1 MAEIGENVT
10 RGREEGDDGVGGLRP
25 PHDPQ
30 SPAHFP
36 FSAPPVRAHH
46 VGLRRGIVIQ
56 LTGTEGEWD
65 SLDDNELIF
74 PLEHNDYDDQA
85 PYISLSKE
93 RQNSMEEENQHC
105 LHSPAFHVPISP
117 SSPGSLGDCSNSAP
131 SFLSPSPATPTH
143 RPLASLVKSLSTE
156 LELPHGSSLRP
167 RPFLS
172 LVKSIST
179 EISRSEPEVSQSKSD
194 SRLNLHLQWKNL
206 TQPKGRSD
214 GDSRTAPPSPI
225 ALSPSEGTKAG
236 FFKME
241 LEDTKRKFSEAMQE
255 PMFSK
260 PISIF
265 SKIMGDEKENAAAGS
280 PKHQRATGT
289 HSAGSPSSRGVYVGR
304 MESTEVGITESPLR
318 SAKRTD
324 GDSPPVFDW
333 PCVKHPKKGLPT
345 RTCSVHDHHGNKPN
359 DNSEELEICTY
370 DEVMQVVAIESHH
383 HRRPRRLPGSLI
395 SSGPHR
401 VVVQPTSPPPPPH
414 MVLFCVAVLSYA
426 YFILP
431 LGPYISGLALGM
443 AFGFLLGLLLIRLG
457 STRHTAQPHPHRDVQ
472 ALTEVVKQAD
482 TLGNESDVL
491 KGWLNEMFEYD
502 PETYHLSLTH
512 SVFASLE
519 GHCLRLDYPRNNISR
534 RATYDEKP
542 PEAAVV
548 STRCFQLRHS
558 KVFLLPSELA
568 RKRLWN
574 LKYPI
579 CIELAEGEG
588 VMEEGR
594 GTVETPRE
602 EQGGDP
608 QFQTRPTSNPK
619 PAANLPTTLYLFG
632 RTGREKEEWFHHFLS
647 ASMVMEKEKENE
659 RPGRCVCRSDVPVL
673 RGVSP
678 SRRSQDSRGSSRIGS
693 TEEDLPVPPSAPSIQ
708 PSRVGSP
715 LLDYPTYMA
724 RFLPSEQPSPLPSPP
739 LNSTE
744 TSPTNK
750 VRCTCDFPE
759 FPVEDNTD
767 WVNALIGRI
776 FWDFLREKYWADI
789 VSRKIQKKLSKIR
802 LPYFMN
808 ELTLTELDMGSCLPQ
823 ITSASRP
830 VVNSRGECQ
839 LKSSLFLFTL
849 PDVSAMMT
857 GAGCFPDHVCVV
869 CACVSV
875 CVCVL
880 AFAHM
885 CVCSPGL
892 WLELEVVYTGAL
904 QMTLE
909 TKINL
914 SKLGKEGKEGSLDTD
929 SLTDTGSL
937 GSRPVLS
944 VLADSD
950 EESSSAGSSDEEEVL
965 LSEHQ
970 SIVGEKG
977 TLPGA
982 EGIAAGGGRTGR
994 RILRFVDKI
1003 AKSKYFQKAT
1013 ENEYIKKKIEEM
1025 SNTPL
1030 LLAVEVQELS
1040 GTLAVNIPPPPTDR
1054 IWYSF
1059 CVPPKLDLR
1068 VRPKLGEREV
1078 TFCHVTEWI
1087 EKKLQD
1093 EFEKVFVLPNMDDIY
1108 LPLMHSGMDSPPAG
1122 LLEECPAQSS
1132 HSQHSSMESI
1142 ERISQDNTV
1151 ADLDYT
1157 EQKYELNM

>member
-1 MAEIGENVT
+1 
-10 RGREEGDDGVGGLRP
+10 
-25 PHDPQ
+25 
-30 SPAHFP
+30 
-36 FSAPPVRAHH
+36 
-46 VGLRRGIVIQ
+46 
-56 LTGTEGEWD
+56 
-65 SLDDNELIF
+65 
-74 PLEHNDYDDQA
+74 
-85 PYISLSKE
+85 
-93 RQNSMEEENQHC
+93 MEEENQHC
-105 LHSPAFHVPISP
+105 LHSPAFHVPLSP

-225 ALSPSEGTKAG
+225 ALSPSESTKAG

-383 HRRPRRLPGSLI
+383 HRCPRRLPGSLI

-482 TLGNESDVL
+482 TLGKESDVL

-608 QFQTRPTSNPK
+608 QLQTRPTSNPK
-619 PAANLPTTLYLFG
+619 PAAKLPTTLYLFG

-659 RPGRCVCRSDVPVL
+659 RPGRCLSSLYVDVPVL

-708 PSRVGSP
+708 PSRVDSP

-750 VRCTCDFPE
+750 CTCDFPE

-830 VVNSRGECQ
+830 VVNSRG
-839 LKSSLFLFTL
+839 
-849 PDVSAMMT
+849 
-857 GAGCFPDHVCVV
+857 
-869 CACVSV
+869 
-875 CVCVL
+875 
-880 AFAHM
+880 
-885 CVCSPGL
+885 L

-914 SKLGKEGKEGSLDTD
+914 KPVLLCFVSR
-929 SLTDTGSL
+929 
-937 GSRPVLS
+937 SRPVLS

-1059 CVPPKLDLR
+1059 CVPPKLDLH

-1108 LPLMHSGMDSPPAG
+1108 LPLMHSGMDSPPMSATC
-1122 LLEECPAQSS
+1122 LLTCVCILLIFLRRALAMALWFCLWDSTCCFS
-1132 HSQHSSMESI
+1132 
-1142 ERISQDNTV
+1142 R
-1151 ADLDYT
+1151 LG
-1157 EQKYELNM
+1157 

>member
-1 MAEIGENVT
+1 MAEIGENVA

-25 PHDPQ
+25 PHDPE

-74 PLEHNDYDDQA
+74 PLEHNDYDDQT

-105 LHSPAFHVPISP
+105 LHSPAFHVPLSP

-225 ALSPSEGTKAG
+225 ALSPSESTKAG

-383 HRRPRRLPGSLI
+383 HRCPRRLPGSLI

-472 ALTEVVKQAD
+472 ALTEVVKQ
-482 TLGNESDVL
+482 
-491 KGWLNEMFEYD
+491 GWLNEMFEYD

-608 QFQTRPTSNPK
+608 QLQTRPTSNPK
-619 PAANLPTTLYLFG
+619 PAAKLPTTLYLFG

-659 RPGRCVCRSDVPVL
+659 RPGRSVIS
-673 RGVSP
+673 
-678 SRRSQDSRGSSRIGS
+678 DSRGSSRIGS

-708 PSRVGSP
+708 PSRVDSP

-724 RFLPSEQPSPLPSPP
+724 RFLPSEQPSPLP
-739 LNSTE
+739 
-744 TSPTNK
+744 K
-750 VRCTCDFPE
+750 

-830 VVNSRGECQ
+830 VVNSRG
-839 LKSSLFLFTL
+839 
-849 PDVSAMMT
+849 
-857 GAGCFPDHVCVV
+857 
-869 CACVSV
+869 
-875 CVCVL
+875 
-880 AFAHM
+880 
-885 CVCSPGL
+885 L

-914 SKLGKEGKEGSLDTD
+914 KPVLLCFVSR
-929 SLTDTGSL
+929 
-937 GSRPVLS
+937 SRPVLS

-982 EGIAAGGGRTGR
+982 EGTGR

-1059 CVPPKLDLR
+1059 CVPPKLDLH

-1142 ERISQDNTV
+1142 ERISQDNT
-1151 ADLDYT
+1151 AADLDLDYT

>member
-1 MAEIGENVT
+1 MAEIGENEA
-10 RGREEGDDGVGGLRP
+10 RGREGADGGGGMGGVRP
-25 PHDPQ
+25 THDPQ
-30 SPAHFP
+30 SPARCP
-36 FSAPPVRAHH
+36 SPAPPVRAHH
-46 VGLRRGIVIQ
+46 GGLRRGIVIQ

-74 PLEHNDYDDQA
+74 PLEHDYVDQT

-93 RQNSMEEENQHC
+93 RLNSTEEEDQHC
-105 LHSPAFHVPISP
+105 LYSPAFHVPLSP
-117 SSPGSLGDCSNSAP
+117 SSPGSLEDSSILAP
-131 SFLSPSPATPTH
+131 SFLSPGPATPTH
-143 RPLASLVKSLSTE
+143 QPLASLVKSLSTE
-156 LELPHGSSLRP
+156 LELSQGSSLRP

-206 TQPKGRSD
+206 TQPKGRSNR
-214 GDSRTAPPSPI
+214 DSRTAPPSPVT
-225 ALSPSEGTKAG
+225 LSPSEGTKAG

-260 PISIF
+260 
-265 SKIMGDEKENAAAGS
+265 ENAAAGS

-289 HSAGSPSSRGVYVGR
+289 PSADSPSSRGVCVGR
-304 MESTEVGITESPLR
+304 MDSMEVGNTESPLQ
-318 SAKRTD
+318 STKRTE
-324 GDSPPVFDW
+324 GGSPPVFDW
-333 PCVKHPKKGLPT
+333 PCARHPRKGLPT
-345 RTCSVHDHHGNKPN
+345 RTCSVHNHHDNKLN
-359 DNSEELEICTY
+359 YTTEELEICTY
-370 DEVMQVVAIESHH
+370 DEVMQVVAVERHH
-383 HRRPRRLPGSLI
+383 HSRLRRLPGSLI
-395 SSGPHR
+395 SSGPH
-401 VVVQPTSPPPPPH
+401 QPTSLPPPR
-414 MVLFCVAVLSYA
+414 MGLFCVAVLSYA

-431 LGPYISGLALGM
+431 LGPYMSGMALGM
-443 AFGFLLGLLLIRLG
+443 AFGFLLGLLLLRLG
-457 STRHTAQPHPHRDVQ
+457 STRHTAQPHPHSDVQ
-472 ALTEVVKQAD
+472 ALTEASQ
-482 TLGNESDVL
+482 
-491 KGWLNEMFEYD
+491 GWMNEMFEYD
-502 PETYHLSLTH
+502 PETYHPSLTH
-512 SVFASLE
+512 SVFATLE

-542 PEAAVV
+542 PEAVVV
-548 STRCFQLRHS
+548 SSRCFQLQNG
-558 KVFLLPSELA
+558 KVFLLPSVLA

-588 VMEEGR
+588 VMEEEKGKE
-594 GTVETPRE
+594 ETPGE

-608 QFQTRPTSNPK
+608 QTRPTTTPK
-619 PAANLPTTLYLFG
+619 PANSVPTTLYLFG

-647 ASMVMEKEKENE
+647 SSMVMEKEKE
-659 RPGRCVCRSDVPVL
+659 RPGRCVTRSGSVT
-673 RGVSP
+673 RSFP
-678 SRRSQDSRGSSRIGS
+678 SRRFQGSKMRS
-693 TEEDLPVPPSAPSIQ
+693 TEEDLPSPPSTPSIQ
-708 PSRVGSP
+708 PSRAGSP

-724 RFLPSEQPSPLPSPP
+724 RFLASEQPSPLPSPH

-750 VRCTCDFPE
+750 FLGE
-759 FPVEDNTD
+759 GQTD

-776 FWDFLREKYWADI
+776 FLDFLREKYWADI
-789 VSRKIQKKLSKIR
+789 VSRKIQRKLSRIT

-830 VVNSRGECQ
+830 VVNSRG
-839 LKSSLFLFTL
+839 
-849 PDVSAMMT
+849 
-857 GAGCFPDHVCVV
+857 
-869 CACVSV
+869 
-875 CVCVL
+875 
-880 AFAHM
+880 
-885 CVCSPGL
+885 L

-904 QMTLE
+904 QITLE

-914 SKLGKEGKEGSLDTD
+914 SKLGKEGGLDTD

-937 GSRPVLS
+937 GSYRPVLS

-965 LSEHQ
+965 LSEV
-970 SIVGEKG
+970 S
-977 TLPGA
+977 
-982 EGIAAGGGRTGR
+982 AGGGKTGR

-1013 ENEYIKKKIEEM
+1013 ENEFIKKKIEEM

-1054 IWYSF
+1054 VWYSF

-1093 EFEKVFVLPNMDDIY
+1093 EFQKVFVLPNMDDIY
-1108 LPLMHSGMDSPPAG
+1108 LPLMHSGMDGPPAAQQPQQ
-1122 LLEECPAQSS
+1122 CPSQSS
-1132 HSQHSSMESI
+1132 DHSSMESI
-1142 ERISQDNTV
+1142 ERISQDNTTTE
-1151 ADLDYT
+1151 LD
-1157 EQKYELNM
+1157 

>member
-1 MAEIGENVT
+1 MA
-10 RGREEGDDGVGGLRP
+10 RGREGGGGGVGGLRP

-30 SPAHFP
+30 SPARFP
-36 FSAPPVRAHH
+36 SPAPPVGAHH
-46 VGLRRGIVIQ
+46 GELRRGIVIQ

-74 PLEHNDYDDQA
+74 PLEHNYDDQT

-105 LHSPAFHVPISP
+105 LHSPAFHVPLSP

-179 EISRSEPEVSQSKSD
+179 EISRTEPEVSQSKSD

-260 PISIF
+260 PISMF

-304 MESTEVGITESPLR
+304 MDSMEVGVTESPLR
-318 SAKRTD
+318 SAKRAD

-333 PCVKHPKKGLPT
+333 PCVRHPKKGLPT
-345 RTCSVHDHHGNKPN
+345 RTCSVHDHHGNKLN

-370 DEVMQVVAIESHH
+370 DDVMQVVAVERHH
-383 HRRPRRLPGSLI
+383 HRHPQRLPGSLI

-401 VVVQPTSPPPPPH
+401 VVSQPTSPPPPPR
-414 MVLFCVAVLSYA
+414 MGLFCVAVLSYV

-431 LGPYISGLALGM
+431 LSPYMSGLALGM

-457 STRHTAQPHPHRDVQ
+457 STKHNAQPHPHRDIQ
-472 ALTEVVKQAD
+472 ALTEVVQQAD
-482 TLGNESDVL
+482 ALGTEPDVL

-502 PETYHLSLTH
+502 PETYHPSLTH
-512 SVFASLE
+512 SVFATLE

-534 RATYDEKP
+534 RTTYDERP
-542 PEAAVV
+542 PEAVVV
-548 STRCFQLRHS
+548 SSRCFQLQHS
-558 KVFLLPSELA
+558 KVFLLPSALA

-579 CIELAEGEG
+579 CIELTEGEG
-588 VMEEGR
+588 VMDEER
-594 GTVETPRE
+594 GTEETPRE

-608 QFQTRPTSNPK
+608 QLQTRPTSTSK
-619 PAANLPTTLYLFG
+619 PAANLTTTLYLFG

-647 ASMVMEKEKENE
+647 ASMVMEKEKERQ
-659 RPGRCVCRSDVPVL
+659 RPGRCVSRSDVPVV

-678 SRRSQDSRGSSRIGS
+678 SRRSQDSRGSSRMGS
-693 TEEDLPVPPSAPSIQ
+693 TEEDLPLPPSVPSIQ

-750 VRCTCDFPE
+750 CTCDFPE
-759 FPVEDNTD
+759 FPVEGQTD

-808 ELTLTELDMGSCLPQ
+808 ELTLTELDMGSCLPK

-830 VVNSRGECQ
+830 VVNSR
-839 LKSSLFLFTL
+839 
-849 PDVSAMMT
+849 
-857 GAGCFPDHVCVV
+857 
-869 CACVSV
+869 
-875 CVCVL
+875 
-880 AFAHM
+880 
-885 CVCSPGL
+885 GL

-937 GSRPVLS
+937 GSRPILS

-970 SIVGEKG
+970 GIVGEKG
-977 TLPGA
+977 TPPGA

-1122 LLEECPAQSS
+1122 LLEEGPAQSS

-1142 ERISQDNTV
+1142 GRISQDNTA
-1151 ADLDYT
+1151 ADLD
-1157 EQKYELNM
+1157 

>member
-1 MAEIGENVT
+1 MAEIGENVA
-10 RGREEGDDGVGGLRP
+10 RGREGGDDGVGGLRP

-36 FSAPPVRAHH
+36 SSAPPVRAHQ

-65 SLDDNELIF
+65 SLDDDELIF
-74 PLEHNDYDDQA
+74 PLEHNDYDDQT

-93 RQNSMEEENQHC
+93 RQNSMEEENQHY
-105 LHSPAFHVPISP
+105 LHSPAFHVPLSP

-304 MESTEVGITESPLR
+304 MDSPEVGITESPLR
-318 SAKRTD
+318 CAKRAD

-345 RTCSVHDHHGNKPN
+345 RTCSVHDHHGNKLN

-395 SSGPHR
+395 PSGPHR

-431 LGPYISGLALGM
+431 LGPYMSGLALGM

-482 TLGNESDVL
+482 ALGNESDVL

-512 SVFASLE
+512 SVFATLE

-542 PEAAVV
+542 PEAVVV
-548 STRCFQLRHS
+548 SSRCFQLRHS

-588 VMEEGR
+588 VMEEER

-608 QFQTRPTSNPK
+608 QLQTRPTSNPK

-647 ASMVMEKEKENE
+647 ASMVMEQEKENE
-659 RPGRCVCRSDVPVL
+659 RPGRCVSRSDVPVV

-759 FPVEDNTD
+759 FPGEGHTD

-776 FWDFLREKYWADI
+776 FWDFLREKYWVDI

-830 VVNSRGECQ
+830 VVNSRG
-839 LKSSLFLFTL
+839 
-849 PDVSAMMT
+849 
-857 GAGCFPDHVCVV
+857 
-869 CACVSV
+869 
-875 CVCVL
+875 
-880 AFAHM
+880 
-885 CVCSPGL
+885 L

-914 SKLGKEGKEGSLDTD
+914 SKLGKEGKEGKEGSLDTD

-937 GSRPVLS
+937 GSRPILS

-1142 ERISQDNTV
+1142 ERISQDNTA
-1151 ADLDYT
+1151 ADLD
-1157 EQKYELNM
+1157 